1 MPDIQFL
8 PGNTTGHDYI
18 IGDIHGCSELLSQAL
33 NLLGP
38 NDRLFIVGDLIDRGP
53 DSLGVLRIVQN
64 DPRVHVVRGNHEDVF
79 LNAMSLD
86 SAKIISELERYQT
99 VIAEGKSIS
108 EPMPPE
114 MNFYGY
120 F

>member
-79 LNAMSLD
+79 LNAMSWNLAE
-86 SAKIISELERYQT
+86 SFPSWS
-99 VIAEGKSIS
+99 VIKQLL
-108 EPMPPE
+108 PRV
-114 MNFYGY
+114 NLFLNLCLQR
-120 F
+120 